1 MKVFKNQSN
10 EWTIERTKHIS
21 TEALYASRTKFNSK
35 LLFIGSCY
43 VPDASPHD
51 KARIEELLLV
61 EDCIP
66 VFQDDLPAF
75 GKYLDFC
82 EAFLWPVMNNQLPL
96 MEDTEIL
103 QWDDDLWKAYKSANE
118 LFCSKI
124 SAVVTKLNS
133 RESSVKSYINVWVN
147 DFHLILL
154 PALLRRKLT
163 KSTIVSSISHTP
175 SSNITIGMYIHTPF
189 PTSEIF
195 LTLPVRSELMRGF
208 LSADLV
214 GFQFYDYTRH
224 FFSGAQKLFGV
235 RTTCQKGG
243 LLALEVSEERNVFI
257 HITHNCIEHEYV
269 VEEASSRHV
278 QRKAT
283 QIRNQYQNRVIIG
296 SVDKLG
302 RTSGILLK
310 LRAFKLFLSQYE
322 QFHNRIVLVLYII
335 ARGAQK
341 TTPEHFAIAEQAKE
355 LARSINDEFGLH
367 VDICDK
373 LENPSDKC
381 ALLCVSD
388 VLLETSLKDGLN
400 MVPFEYLAARDT
412 WLKLEG
418 TLDSLTKPDPPLS
431 SIPLDEMDSEDL
443 FGTNL
448 VNACSKTGRIVISEF
463 SGSSQVLPGA
473 IRVNPW
479 HIDTIL
485 GALDECLTMPLHIA
499 KSQFIRDV
507 SYVTSQSQV
516 NWAREFSTQITRASL
531 ASYQYMNKVPSGVM
545 LPTSEE
551 SGSSTPR
558 STIEPSSRAPAVA
571 SLVPATYSAI
581 PKLDI
586 QLVSQ
591 SFLLSKKR
599 VFFFDNEGT
608 LAPNLSRL
616 YRHYGSIP
624 LAQPTNTDLQSRGCG
639 PSEDV
644 IRMLTI
650 LCSDPRNI
658 VMILSG
664 RSQESLSK
672 WFRSVPGIGLAVE
685 HGYHWSHPMIT
696 GSSWRNLLV
705 TGSSVDQPASS
716 PSWMKLTG
724 EIMNQYVN
732 RTPNTYIEDKGSA
745 RVWQF
750 RDAEAEFGQGQAKEL
765 HSELEVALRNDPVD
779 ITTGK
784 GYVEVKI
791 RGVNKGAAVEQI
803 LSALKTELNVV
814 PDFVLSIGDDRSDE
828 YMFEKLL
835 EPVAAENACVY
846 TATVGRKKT
855 VAKYYISDVDSVTG
869 LLAALTNSPNTP
881 RRNASSSNFSSVT
894 GGQ

>member
-1 MKVFKNQSN
+1 
-10 EWTIERTKHIS
+10 
-21 TEALYASRTKFNSK
+21 
-35 LLFIGSCY
+35 
-43 VPDASPHD
+43 
-51 KARIEELLLV
+51 
-61 EDCIP
+61 
-66 VFQDDLPAF
+66 
-75 GKYLDFC
+75 
-82 EAFLWPVMNNQLPL
+82 MNNQLPL

-103 QWDDDLWKAYKSANE
+103 QWNDDLWKAYKSANE
-118 LFCSKI
+118 MFCSKI
-124 SAVVTKLNS
+124 SAVVGTLGS
-133 RESSVKSYINVWVN
+133 QDSSTKSYINLWVN
-147 DFHLILL
+147 DFHLFLL
-154 PALLRRKLT
+154 PALLRRKFT
-163 KSTIVSSISHTP
+163 KSNLVSSAAHTP
-175 SSNITIGMYIHTPF
+175 SANITIGMYVHTPY

-195 LTLPVRSELMRGF
+195 LTLPVRSELMRGL
-208 LSADLV
+208 LSADLI

-224 FFSGAQKLFGV
+224 FFSCAQKLFGV

-257 HITHNCIEHEYV
+257 HITHNCIEYDYV
-269 VEEASSRHV
+269 VEEASSRQV
-278 QRKAT
+278 LRKAT
-283 QIRNQYQNRVIIG
+283 DIKNQYKNRVIIG

-322 QFHNRIVLVLYII
+322 QYHDRIVLVLFIMS
-335 ARGAQK
+335 RGAQK
-341 TTPEHFAIAEQAKE
+341 TTPEHCAISEQAIE
-355 LARSINDEFGLH
+355 LVKSINEEFGFH
-367 VDICDK
+367 VEIFDK
-373 LENPSDKC
+373 LDNPSDKC
-381 ALLCVSD
+381 SLLCVSD
-388 VLLETSLKDGLN
+388 ILLETSLKDGLN

-418 TLDSLTKPDPPLS
+418 ALDNLS
-431 SIPLDEMDSEDL
+431 PSVMFENNQDDS

-448 VNACSKTGRIVISEF
+448 VRSCSQTGRIVISEF

-473 IRVNPW
+473 LRVNPW

-485 GALDECLTMPLHIA
+485 AALDEVLTVPLQIA
-499 KSQFIRDV
+499 RFNFTRDV
-507 SYVTSQSQV
+507 SYVVSQSQV
-516 NWAREFSTQITRASL
+516 NWAREFATQITRSSL
-531 ASYQYMNKVPSGVM
+531 ASSQYMNKVPSGVM
-545 LPTSEE
+545 LPSAED

-558 STIEPSSRAPAVA
+558 SGIEQTGAVVPV
-571 SLVPATYSAI
+571 VPATYSAI
-581 PKLDI
+581 PKLNI
-586 QLVSQ
+586 SLVTAAYHQ
-591 SFLLSKKR
+591 SKKR

-644 IRMLTI
+644 ISMLTT
-650 LCSDPRNI
+650 LCSDSRNI

-672 WFRSVPGIGLAVE
+672 WFRAVPGIGLAVE
-685 HGYHWSHPMIT
+685 HGYHWMHPMIT
-696 GSSWRNLLV
+696 GGVWRNLLESEKFA
-705 TGSSVDQPASS
+705 TSQPP
-716 PSWMKLTG
+716 PSWINLTG
-724 EIMNQYVN
+724 AIMNQYVN

-765 HSELEVALRNDPVD
+765 HSELEIALRNDPVD

-791 RGVNKGAAVEQI
+791 RGVNKGAAVGQI
-803 LSALKTELNVV
+803 LAALQSEMNIK
-814 PDFVLSIGDDRSDE
+814 PDFILSIGDDRSDE

-835 EPVAAENACVY
+835 EQPSVF

-855 VAKYYISDVDSVTG
+855 VAKYYVSDVDSVSG
-869 LLAALTNSPNTP
+869 LLAALTNSPSAAMKKNE
-881 RRNASSSNFSSVT
+881 SSSNFSSATVSA
-894 GGQ
+894 Q